1 MANKKTAKK
10 KKRTKTTAKAKTAS
24 AWARKPTI
32 QLTARV
38 TEAFKKKTKSYAKA
52 NGLKLNTLFVKS
64 LDAYME
70 TPANA

>member
-10 KKRTKTTAKAKTAS
+10 KKSTKTAKAKTGS

-64 LDAYME
+64 LDAFME